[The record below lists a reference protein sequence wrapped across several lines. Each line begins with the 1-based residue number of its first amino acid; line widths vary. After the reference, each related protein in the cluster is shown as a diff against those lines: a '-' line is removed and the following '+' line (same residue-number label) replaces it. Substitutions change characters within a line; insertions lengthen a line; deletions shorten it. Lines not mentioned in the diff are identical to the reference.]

1 MAYKKGQR
9 TEKMRH
15 KRGFTL
21 VELLLVVVILG
32 ILAVI
37 AIPRITTSA
46 VTARTNVCLT
56 NQDTMD
62 TQIELYRIDTDN
74 WPTFAT
80 FVTDANYFPD
90 GAPECPSSGNYTMD
104 GTTYRTDCDVD
115 GH

>member
-1 MAYKKGQR
+1 MCNKKGL
-9 TEKMRH
+9 
-15 KRGFTL
+15 TL

-32 ILAVI
+32 ILAVV

-62 TQIELYRIDTDN
+62 THIELYRVDTDG
-74 WPTFAT
+74 WPAFASI
-80 FVTDANYFPD
+80 VADANYFPD
-90 GAPECPSSGNYTMD
+90 GAPTCPSSGTYTMS
-104 GTTYRTDCDVD
+104 GTTYRCSCDAS